1 MTKPEKIDIAI
12 IGNRDQA
19 ALVRLAG
26 VEKYRI
32 IDDGE
37 DINEKVK
44 EALMELSDDSSVGII
59 MIPEEWTGGVTETLK
74 HIRESRK
81 RSAIV
86 IEIPSGFKAKEQDVK
101 GYYKAYTK
109 KLIGFNVDI

>member
-1 MTKPEKIDIAI
+1 MTQPENIDIAI
-12 IGNRDQA
+12 IGNRDQT
-19 ALVRLAG
+19 ALIRLAG

-37 DINEKVK
+37 KMHEEVK
-44 EALMELSDDSSVGII
+44 AALIELSDDSSVGII
-59 MIPEEWTGGVTETLK
+59 MIPEEWAAGVADTLK
-74 HIRESRK
+74 SIKERK
-81 RSAIV
+81 KRPVIV
-86 IEIPSGFKAKEQDVK
+86 MGIPSGFRAKEQDVK